1 MSLRYCMS
9 GCGRMIPGVQTIQK
23 DNTGQMYTLEGAAT
37 AIMIVFLVVFIVQ
50 ASPLTPLTSSAS
62 HQQVESQIETSGS
75 DLLIVLDYVPEGETY
90 SPLKK
95 ALVDWTGV
103 EFDGQSS
110 TYPNSVYDL
119 TSVFNRALLAD
130 GTAYNLVVAYLDEIP
145 CLDDNTTKWETRA
158 MLWNGRPSDNAV
170 LVSRKVVIHDEDAIS
185 ASFIPD
191 LSPNSSFYNILDVRL
206 TLWRM

>member
-1 MSLRYCMS
+1 
-9 GCGRMIPGVQTIQK
+9 MIPGVQAIQK

-130 GTAYNLVVAYLDEIP
+130 GTAYNLVVAYQN
-145 CLDDNTTKWETRA
+145 DNKKWDSRA

>member
-1 MSLRYCMS
+1 MPYCMS
-9 GCGRMIPGVQTIQK
+9 GCGRMIPGLQAILKDKAILK
-23 DNTGQMYTLEGAAT
+23 DNIAQMYTLEGAIT
-37 AIMIVFLVVFIVQ
+37 AIMMIALIVFIVQ

-90 SPLKK
+90 SPLKE
-95 ALVDWTGV
+95 ALIDWTGV
-103 EFDGQSS
+103 EFNGQSS
-110 TYPNSVYDL
+110 TYPDSVNDTTFVL
-119 TSVFNRALLAD
+119 NRTLLAD
-130 GTAYNLVVAYLDEIP
+130 GTAYNLVIAYLY
-145 CLDDNTTKWETRA
+145 LDDNTTKWDSRA

-170 LVSRKVVIHDEDAIS
+170 LVTRKVVIHDEDAIS

>member
-1 MSLRYCMS
+1 
-9 GCGRMIPGVQTIQK
+9 MIPGVQAILK

-75 DLLIVLDYVPEGETY
+75 DLLIVLDYVPEGETN

-130 GTAYNLVVAYLDEIP
+130 GTAYNLVVAYQN
-145 CLDDNTTKWETRA
+145 DNKKWDSRA

>member
-9 GCGRMIPGVQTIQK
+9 GCGRMIPGVQAILK
-23 DNTGQMYTLEGAAT
+23 ENTGQMYTLEGAAT

-95 ALVDWTGV
+95 ALIDWTGV

-130 GTAYNLVVAYLDEIP
+130 GTAYNLVVAYQN
-145 CLDDNTTKWETRA
+145 DNKKWDSRA

>member
-9 GCGRMIPGVQTIQK
+9 GCGRIIPGVQAILK

-75 DLLIVLDYVPEGETY
+75 DLLIVLDYVPEGEMY

-110 TYPNSVYDL
+110 TYPNSVSDL

-130 GTAYNLVVAYLDEIP
+130 GTAYNLVVAYQN
-145 CLDDNTTKWETRA
+145 DNKKWDSRA

>member
-1 MSLRYCMS
+1 MS
-9 GCGRMIPGVQTIQK
+9 GFGRMIQRVQAILK
-23 DNTGQMYTLEGAAT
+23 DNIAQMYTLEGAAT
-37 AIMIVFLVVFIVQ
+37 AIMMIFLIVFIVQ

-62 HQQVESQIETSGS
+62 HQQVESQIETSGN

-95 ALVDWTGV
+95 ALIDWTGV

-110 TYPNSVYDL
+110 TYPDSVSDL

-130 GTAYNLVVAYLDEIP
+130 GTAYNLVVAYLD
-145 CLDDNTTKWETRA
+145 DNEEWDSRA

>member
-1 MSLRYCMS
+1 MRYCMS
-9 GCGRMIPGVQTIQK
+9 GCGRIIPGVQAILK

-110 TYPNSVYDL
+110 TYPNSVSDL

-130 GTAYNLVVAYLDEIP
+130 GTAYNLVVAYQN
-145 CLDDNTTKWETRA
+145 DNKKWDSRA

>member
-1 MSLRYCMS
+1 
-9 GCGRMIPGVQTIQK
+9 MIPGLQAILKDKAILK
-23 DNTGQMYTLEGAAT
+23 DNIAQMYTLEGAIT
-37 AIMIVFLVVFIVQ
+37 AIMMIGLIVFIVQ

-90 SPLKK
+90 SPLKE
-95 ALVDWTGV
+95 ALIDWTGV
-103 EFDGQSS
+103 EFNGQSS
-110 TYPNSVYDL
+110 TYPDSVNDT
-119 TSVFNRALLAD
+119 TSVLNRALLAD
-130 GTAYNLVVAYLDEIP
+130 GTAYNLVIAYLYI
-145 CLDDNTTKWETRA
+145 DDNTTKWDSRA

-170 LVSRKVVIHDEDAIS
+170 LVTRKVVIHDEDAIS

-191 LSPNSSFYNILDVRL
+191 LSTNSSFYNILDVRL

>member
-1 MSLRYCMS
+1 
-9 GCGRMIPGVQTIQK
+9 MIPGVQAILK
-23 DNTGQMYTLEGAAT
+23 ENTGQMYTLEGAAT

-62 HQQVESQIETSGS
+62 HQQVESQIETSGN

-90 SPLKK
+90 SPLKL
-95 ALVDWTGV
+95 ALIDWTGV
-103 EFDGQSS
+103 EFNGQSS

-130 GTAYNLVVAYLDEIP
+130 GTAYNLVIAYLDE
-145 CLDDNTTKWETRA
+145 NEEWKTRA

-170 LVSRKVVIHDEDAIS
+170 LISRKVVIHDEDAIS

-191 LSPNSSFYNILDVRL
+191 LSTNSSFYNILDVRL

>member
-1 MSLRYCMS
+1 
-9 GCGRMIPGVQTIQK
+9 MIPGVQAILK

-50 ASPLTPLTSSAS
+50 ASPLTPLTSSSS

-75 DLLIVLDYVPEGETY
+75 DLLIVLDYVPEGETN

-95 ALVDWTGV
+95 ALIHWTGV

-110 TYPNSVYDL
+110 TYPNSVSDV
-119 TSVFNRALLAD
+119 TSVFNRALLDD
-130 GTAYNLVVAYLDEIP
+130 GTAYNLVVAYQ
-145 CLDDNTTKWETRA
+145 DDNKKWDSRA

>member
-1 MSLRYCMS
+1 
-9 GCGRMIPGVQTIQK
+9 
-23 DNTGQMYTLEGAAT
+23 MYTLEGAAT

-110 TYPNSVYDL
+110 TYPNSVSDL

-130 GTAYNLVVAYLDEIP
+130 GTAYNLVVAYQN
-145 CLDDNTTKWETRA
+145 DNKKWDSRA

>member
-1 MSLRYCMS
+1 
-9 GCGRMIPGVQTIQK
+9 MIPGVQAILK

-119 TSVFNRALLAD
+119 TSVFNRALLDD
-130 GTAYNLVVAYLDEIP
+130 GTAYNLVVAYQN
-145 CLDDNTTKWETRA
+145 DNKKWDSRA

>member
-1 MSLRYCMS
+1 
-9 GCGRMIPGVQTIQK
+9 
-23 DNTGQMYTLEGAAT
+23 MYTLEGAAT
-37 AIMIVFLVVFIVQ
+37 AIMMIFLIVFIVQ

-62 HQQVESQIETSGS
+62 HQQVESQIETSGN

-90 SPLKK
+90 SPLKE

-103 EFDGQSS
+103 EFNGQSS
-110 TYPNSVYDL
+110 TYPDSVNY
-119 TSVFNRALLAD
+119 TASVFNRALLAD
-130 GTAYNLVVAYLDEIP
+130 GTAYNLVVAYLDE
-145 CLDDNTTKWETRA
+145 NEEWETRA

-191 LSPNSSFYNILDVRL
+191 VSTNSSFYNILDVRM

>member
-1 MSLRYCMS
+1 
-9 GCGRMIPGVQTIQK
+9 MIQRVQAILK
-23 DNTGQMYTLEGAAT
+23 DNIAQMYTLEGAAT
-37 AIMIVFLVVFIVQ
+37 AIMMIFLIVFIVQ

-62 HQQVESQIETSGS
+62 HQQVESQIETSGN

-95 ALVDWTGV
+95 ALIDWTGV

-110 TYPNSVYDL
+110 TYPDSVSDL

-130 GTAYNLVVAYLDEIP
+130 GTAYNLVVAYLD
-145 CLDDNTTKWETRA
+145 DNEEWDSRA

-191 LSPNSSFYNILDVRL
+191 LSTNSSFYNILDVRL

>member
-1 MSLRYCMS
+1 
-9 GCGRMIPGVQTIQK
+9 MIPGVQAILK

-130 GTAYNLVVAYLDEIP
+130 GTAYNLVVAYQN
-145 CLDDNTTKWETRA
+145 DNKKWDSRA

-170 LVSRKVVIHDEDAIS
+170 LVTRKVVIHDEDAIS

>member
-1 MSLRYCMS
+1 
-9 GCGRMIPGVQTIQK
+9 MIQRVQAILK
-23 DNTGQMYTLEGAAT
+23 DNIAQMYTLEGAAT
-37 AIMIVFLVVFIVQ
+37 AIMMIFLIVFIVQ

-62 HQQVESQIETSGS
+62 HQQVESQIETSGN

-95 ALVDWTGV
+95 ALIDWTGV

-110 TYPNSVYDL
+110 TYPDSVSDL
-119 TSVFNRALLAD
+119 ASVFNRALLAD
-130 GTAYNLVVAYLDEIP
+130 GTAYNLVVAYLD
-145 CLDDNTTKWETRA
+145 DNEEWDSRA

-191 LSPNSSFYNILDVRL
+191 LSTNSSFYNILDVRL

>member
-1 MSLRYCMS
+1 
-9 GCGRMIPGVQTIQK
+9 MIPGVQAILK

-119 TSVFNRALLAD
+119 TSVFKRALLAD
-130 GTAYNLVVAYLDEIP
+130 GTAYNLVVAYQN
-145 CLDDNTTKWETRA
+145 DNKKWDSRA

>member
-1 MSLRYCMS
+1 
-9 GCGRMIPGVQTIQK
+9 MIPGVQAILK
-23 DNTGQMYTLEGAAT
+23 ENTGQMYTLEGAAT

-130 GTAYNLVVAYLDEIP
+130 GTAYNLVVAYQN
-145 CLDDNTTKWETRA
+145 DNKKWDSRA

>member
-9 GCGRMIPGVQTIQK
+9 GCGRMIPGVQAILK

-130 GTAYNLVVAYLDEIP
+130 GTAYNLVVAYQN
-145 CLDDNTTKWETRA
+145 DNKKWDSRA

>member
-1 MSLRYCMS
+1 
-9 GCGRMIPGVQTIQK
+9 MIPGVQAILK

-37 AIMIVFLVVFIVQ
+37 AIMIVFLVIFIVQ

-130 GTAYNLVVAYLDEIP
+130 GTAYNLVVAYQN
-145 CLDDNTTKWETRA
+145 DNKKWDSRA

>member
-1 MSLRYCMS
+1 
-9 GCGRMIPGVQTIQK
+9 MIPGVQAILK

-37 AIMIVFLVVFIVQ
+37 AIMIVLLVVFIVQ

-130 GTAYNLVVAYLDEIP
+130 GTAYNLVVAYQN
-145 CLDDNTTKWETRA
+145 DNNKWDSRA

>member
-1 MSLRYCMS
+1 
-9 GCGRMIPGVQTIQK
+9 MIPGVQAILK
-23 DNTGQMYTLEGAAT
+23 ENTGQMYTLEGAAT

-95 ALVDWTGV
+95 ALIDWTGV

-130 GTAYNLVVAYLDEIP
+130 GTAYNLVVAYQN
-145 CLDDNTTKWETRA
+145 DNKKWDSRA

>member
-1 MSLRYCMS
+1 
-9 GCGRMIPGVQTIQK
+9 MIPGVQAILK

-95 ALVDWTGV
+95 ALIDWTGV

-119 TSVFNRALLAD
+119 TSIFNRALLAD
-130 GTAYNLVVAYLDEIP
+130 GTAYNLVVAYQN
-145 CLDDNTTKWETRA
+145 DNKKWDSRA

>member
-1 MSLRYCMS
+1 MNPR
-9 GCGRMIPGVQTIQK
+9 VQAIQK
-23 DNTGQMYTLEGAAT
+23 DNIAQMYTLEGAAT
-37 AIMIVFLVVFIVQ
+37 AIMMILLIVFIVQ

-95 ALVDWTGV
+95 ALIDWTGV

-110 TYPNSVYDL
+110 TYPNSVSDL
-119 TSVFNRALLAD
+119 TSVFDRALLAD
-130 GTAYNLVVAYLDEIP
+130 GTAYNLVVAYLY
-145 CLDDNTTKWETRA
+145 LDDNTTKWNSRA